1 LQPLPDPGKG
11 ASCIGTVKPWGHVV
25 KARLGTRRY
34 QARLTS
40 RLHEH
45 RELRG
50 RLGPASAPDY
60 STLYRLL
67 KRLGDDAIQQT
78 LGSTV
83 RRLRLARCHRRAR
96 VAVDATCLSQ
106 AWRS

>member
-1 LQPLPDPGKG
+1 MSD
-11 ASCIGTVKPWGHVV
+11 AYEDWTFREAEV
-25 KARLGTRRY
+25 
-34 QARLTS
+34 

-67 KRLGDDAIQQT
+67 KRLGDDAIQQA

-83 RRLRLARCHRRAR
+83 RRLRLPRCHRRAR
-96 VAVDATCLSQ
+96 VAVDATRLSK
-106 AWRS
+106 AWRR

>member
-1 LQPLPDPGKG
+1 
-11 ASCIGTVKPWGHVV
+11 
-25 KARLGTRRY
+25 
-34 QARLTS
+34 
-40 RLHEH
+40 
-45 RELRG
+45 
-50 RLGPASAPDY
+50 
-60 STLYRLL
+60 L